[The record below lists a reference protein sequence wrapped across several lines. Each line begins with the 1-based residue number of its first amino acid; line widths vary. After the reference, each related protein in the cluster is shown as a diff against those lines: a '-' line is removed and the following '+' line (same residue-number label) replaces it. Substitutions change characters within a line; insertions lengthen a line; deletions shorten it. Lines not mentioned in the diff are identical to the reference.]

1 MWDEVLGHQQNKE
14 FLQKLLK
21 PGSRPHALLFYG
33 MGGIGK
39 KMLALHFAK
48 TFLCK
53 SADKKPCGIC
63 ESCRLMD
70 IENNSFAHPDF
81 YLLTAEE
88 AGKDIKIE
96 QVKEMAKQAAFAPV
110 LSEHKVCIIDDA
122 GQMTAEAANS
132 LLKLLDDAGQMTA
145 EAANSLL
152 KLLEEPPPG
161 WLFILITQQAERL
174 LPTVLSRVV
183 RLRFDAPDSSAVQ
196 QILKAKGITQN
207 TQVLAALAGG
217 SPGRALSYNQA
228 DIFAIRRE
236 ALDLLK
242 KLPLQN
248 LFGYIA
254 ALGWGE
260 KYDRAAALL
269 LTEQFIYLLRDVLL
283 VQSGAG
289 GQVYNTDIMAGLDGI
304 AADWPLHTAR
314 QGVNAA
320 QEAWQNINKNVSAK
334 NVLEALVLKL
344 DLLRKE

>member
-53 SADKKPCGIC
+53 STAKKPCGIC

-132 LLKLLDDAGQMTA
+132 LLKLL
-145 EAANSLL
+145 
-152 KLLEEPPPG
+152 EEPPPG

-183 RLRFDAPDSSAVQ
+183 RLRFDAPDSSAVR

-217 SPGRALSYNQA
+217 SPGRALSYNLA

-248 LFGYIA
+248 PFGYIA

>member
-132 LLKLLDDAGQMTA
+132 LLKLL
-145 EAANSLL
+145 
-152 KLLEEPPPG
+152 EEPPPG

-183 RLRFDAPDSSAVQ
+183 RLRFDAPDTSAVQ

-248 LFGYIA
+248 PFGYIA

-260 KYDRAAALL
+260 KYDRAGALL

-304 AADWPLHTAR
+304 AADWSLHTAR

-334 NVLEALVLKL
+334 NVLEALILKL

>member
-53 SADKKPCGIC
+53 SVAKKPCGIC
-63 ESCRLMD
+63 ESCRLID

-132 LLKLLDDAGQMTA
+132 LLKLL
-145 EAANSLL
+145 
-152 KLLEEPPPG
+152 EEPPPG

-196 QILKAKGITQN
+196 QILKARGITQN

-248 LFGYIA
+248 PFGYIA

-260 KYDRAAALL
+260 KYDRADALL

-289 GQVYNTDIMAGLDGI
+289 GRVYNTDIMAGLDGI
-304 AADWPLHTAR
+304 AADWPLHTVR

-320 QEAWQNINKNVSAK
+320 QEAWQNINKNVSVK

>member
-14 FLQKLLK
+14 FLEKLLK

-53 SADKKPCGIC
+53 SVAKKPCGIC

-110 LSEHKVCIIDDA
+110 LSEHKVCII
-122 GQMTAEAANS
+122 
-132 LLKLLDDAGQMTA
+132 DDAGQMTA

-248 LFGYIA
+248 PFGYIA

>member
-53 SADKKPCGIC
+53 SAGKKPCGLC

-81 YLLTAEE
+81 YLLTPEE

-110 LSEHKVCIIDDA
+110 LSEYKVCII
-122 GQMTAEAANS
+122 
-132 LLKLLDDAGQMTA
+132 DDAGQMTA

-183 RLRFDAPDSSAVQ
+183 RLRFESPDSSAVR

-248 LFGYIA
+248 PFGYVA
-254 ALGWGE
+254 SLGWGE

>member
-53 SADKKPCGIC
+53 SAGKKPCDIC

-132 LLKLLDDAGQMTA
+132 LLKLL
-145 EAANSLL
+145 
-152 KLLEEPPPG
+152 EEPPPG

-196 QILKAKGITQN
+196 QILEAKGIAQN
-207 TQVLAALAGG
+207 AQVLAALAGG

-248 LFGYIA
+248 PFGYIA

-260 KYDRAAALL
+260 KYDRAGALL

>member
-53 SADKKPCGIC
+53 STSKKPCGIC

-132 LLKLLDDAGQMTA
+132 LLKLL
-145 EAANSLL
+145 
-152 KLLEEPPPG
+152 EEPPPG

-183 RLRFDAPDSSAVQ
+183 RLRFDAPDSSTVQ

-207 TQVLAALAGG
+207 AQVLAALAGG

-228 DIFAIRRE
+228 DIFSIRRE

-248 LFGYIA
+248 PFGYIA

-283 VQSGAG
+283 LQSGAG

>member
-53 SADKKPCGIC
+53 SAGKKPCGIC

-132 LLKLLDDAGQMTA
+132 LLKLL
-145 EAANSLL
+145 
-152 KLLEEPPPG
+152 EEPPPG

-207 TQVLAALAGG
+207 TQVLAVLAGG

-248 LFGYIA
+248 PFGYIA

-283 VQSGAG
+283 LQSGAG
-289 GQVYNTDIMAGLDGI
+289 GQAYNTDIMAGLDGI

>member
-53 SADKKPCGIC
+53 SAGKKPCDIC

-132 LLKLLDDAGQMTA
+132 LLKLL
-145 EAANSLL
+145 
-152 KLLEEPPPG
+152 EEPPPG

-183 RLRFDAPDSSAVQ
+183 RLRFDAPDNSAVR

-248 LFGYIA
+248 PFGYIA
-254 ALGWGE
+254 ALGLGE

-283 VQSGAG
+283 LQSGAG

>member
-132 LLKLLDDAGQMTA
+132 LLKLL
-145 EAANSLL
+145 
-152 KLLEEPPPG
+152 EEPPPG

-196 QILKAKGITQN
+196 QILKAKDITQN

-248 LFGYIA
+248 PFGYIA

-289 GQVYNTDIMAGLDGI
+289 GRVYNTDIMAGLDGI

>member
-53 SADKKPCGIC
+53 STSKKPCGIC

-132 LLKLLDDAGQMTA
+132 LLKLL
-145 EAANSLL
+145 
-152 KLLEEPPPG
+152 EEPPPG

-207 TQVLAALAGG
+207 TQVLTALAGG

-248 LFGYIA
+248 PFGYIA

-283 VQSGAG
+283 LQSGAG

>member
-53 SADKKPCGIC
+53 SAGKKPCGIC

-132 LLKLLDDAGQMTA
+132 LLKLL
-145 EAANSLL
+145 
-152 KLLEEPPPG
+152 EEPPPG

-207 TQVLAALAGG
+207 TQVLADLAGG

-248 LFGYIA
+248 PFGYVA

-283 VQSGAG
+283 LQSGAG

>member
-132 LLKLLDDAGQMTA
+132 LLKLL
-145 EAANSLL
+145 
-152 KLLEEPPPG
+152 EEPPPG

-207 TQVLAALAGG
+207 AQVLAALAGG

-248 LFGYIA
+248 PFGYIA

-283 VQSGAG
+283 LQSGAG
-289 GQVYNTDIMAGLDGI
+289 GQIYNTDIMAGLDGI

>member
-53 SADKKPCGIC
+53 SAGKKPCGIC

-132 LLKLLDDAGQMTA
+132 LLKLL
-145 EAANSLL
+145 
-152 KLLEEPPPG
+152 EEPPPG

-183 RLRFDAPDSSAVQ
+183 RLRFDAPDTSAVR
-196 QILKAKGITQN
+196 QILKANGITQN
-207 TQVLAALAGG
+207 AQVLAALAGG

-248 LFGYIA
+248 PFGYIA

-283 VQSGAG
+283 LQSGAG

-334 NVLEALVLKL
+334 NVLEVLVLKL

>member
-132 LLKLLDDAGQMTA
+132 LLKLL
-145 EAANSLL
+145 
-152 KLLEEPPPG
+152 EEPPPG

-228 DIFAIRRE
+228 DVFAIRRE

-248 LFGYIA
+248 PFGYIA

-283 VQSGAG
+283 LQSGAG

>member
-53 SADKKPCGIC
+53 SASKKPCGIC

-132 LLKLLDDAGQMTA
+132 LLKLL
-145 EAANSLL
+145 
-152 KLLEEPPPG
+152 EEPPPG

-183 RLRFDAPDSSAVQ
+183 RLRFDAPDSSAVR

-207 TQVLAALAGG
+207 AQVLAALAGG

-248 LFGYIA
+248 PFGYIA

-283 VQSGAG
+283 LQSGAG

>member
-39 KMLALHFAK
+39 KMMALHFAK

-132 LLKLLDDAGQMTA
+132 LLKLL
-145 EAANSLL
+145 
-152 KLLEEPPPG
+152 EEPPPG

-183 RLRFDAPDSSAVQ
+183 RLRFDAPDSSAVR

-248 LFGYIA
+248 PFGYIA

>member
-110 LSEHKVCIIDDA
+110 LSKHKVCII
-122 GQMTAEAANS
+122 
-132 LLKLLDDAGQMTA
+132 DDAGQMTA

-161 WLFILITQQAERL
+161 WLFILITQLAERL

-228 DIFAIRRE
+228 DIFTIRRE

-248 LFGYIA
+248 PFGYIA

-283 VQSGAG
+283 LQSGAG

>member
-110 LSEHKVCIIDDA
+110 LSKHKVCII
-122 GQMTAEAANS
+122 
-132 LLKLLDDAGQMTA
+132 DDAGQMTA

-248 LFGYIA
+248 PFGYIA

>member
-14 FLQKLLK
+14 FLQKLLQ
-21 PGSRPHALLFYG
+21 PGSRPHALLFYS

-53 SADKKPCGIC
+53 SAVKKSCGIC

-110 LSEHKVCIIDDA
+110 LSEHKVCII
-122 GQMTAEAANS
+122 
-132 LLKLLDDAGQMTA
+132 DDAGQMTA

-248 LFGYIA
+248 SFGYIA

-283 VQSGAG
+283 LQSGAG

-320 QEAWQNINKNVSAK
+320 QEAWQNINKNISAK

>member
-53 SADKKPCGIC
+53 SAGKKPCGIC

-132 LLKLLDDAGQMTA
+132 LLKLL
-145 EAANSLL
+145 
-152 KLLEEPPPG
+152 EEPPPG
-161 WLFILITQQAERL
+161 WMFILITQQAERL

-183 RLRFDAPDSSAVQ
+183 RLRFDEPDNSAVQ

-248 LFGYIA
+248 PFGYIA

-283 VQSGAG
+283 LQSGAG

>member
-53 SADKKPCGIC
+53 SAGKKPCGIC

-81 YLLTAEE
+81 YLLTPEE

-110 LSEHKVCIIDDA
+110 LSEHKVCII
-122 GQMTAEAANS
+122 
-132 LLKLLDDAGQMTA
+132 DDAGQMTA

-183 RLRFDAPDSSAVQ
+183 RLRFDAPDSSAVW

-207 TQVLAALAGG
+207 TLVLAALAGG

-248 LFGYIA
+248 PFGYIA

-289 GQVYNTDIMAGLDGI
+289 GQVYNTDIMAGLDDI

>member
-53 SADKKPCGIC
+53 SAAKKPCGIC

-96 QVKEMAKQAAFAPV
+96 QVKEMAKQTAFAPV
-110 LSEHKVCIIDDA
+110 LSEHKVCII
-122 GQMTAEAANS
+122 
-132 LLKLLDDAGQMTA
+132 DDAGQMTA

-174 LPTVLSRVV
+174 LPTVLSRVA

-248 LFGYIA
+248 PFGYIA

-269 LTEQFIYLLRDVLL
+269 LTKQFIYLLRDVLL

-320 QEAWQNINKNVSAK
+320 QEAWHNINKNVSAK

>member
-132 LLKLLDDAGQMTA
+132 LLKLL
-145 EAANSLL
+145 
-152 KLLEEPPPG
+152 EEPPPG

-183 RLRFDAPDSSAVQ
+183 RLRFDAPSSSSVQ

-248 LFGYIA
+248 PFGYIA

-283 VQSGAG
+283 LQSGAG
-289 GQVYNTDIMAGLDGI
+289 GQVYNTDIMTGLDGI

>member
-53 SADKKPCGIC
+53 SEAKKPCGIC

-132 LLKLLDDAGQMTA
+132 LLKLL
-145 EAANSLL
+145 
-152 KLLEEPPPG
+152 EEPPPG

-196 QILKAKGITQN
+196 KILKAKGITQN

-248 LFGYIA
+248 PFGYIA

-283 VQSGAG
+283 LQSGAG

-334 NVLEALVLKL
+334 NVLEALVLRL

>member
-53 SADKKPCGIC
+53 SAGKKPCGIC

-70 IENNSFAHPDF
+70 IENNSLAHPDF

-132 LLKLLDDAGQMTA
+132 LLKLL
-145 EAANSLL
+145 
-152 KLLEEPPPG
+152 EEPPPG

-183 RLRFDAPDSSAVQ
+183 RLRFDAPDSSAVR

-248 LFGYIA
+248 PFGYIA

-289 GQVYNTDIMAGLDGI
+289 GQVYNTDIMTGLDGI

>member
-132 LLKLLDDAGQMTA
+132 LLKLL
-145 EAANSLL
+145 
-152 KLLEEPPPG
+152 EEPPPG

-248 LFGYIA
+248 PFGYIA

>member
-53 SADKKPCGIC
+53 SVSKKPCGIC

-110 LSEHKVCIIDDA
+110 LSEHKVCII
-122 GQMTAEAANS
+122 
-132 LLKLLDDAGQMTA
+132 DDAGQMTA

-248 LFGYIA
+248 PFGYIA

-260 KYDRAAALL
+260 KYDRASALL

-283 VQSGAG
+283 LQSGAG

>member
-14 FLQKLLK
+14 FLQKLLM

-33 MGGIGK
+33 LGGIGK

-48 TFLCK
+48 TFLCTGQG
-53 SADKKPCGIC
+53 AHPCGIC

-70 IENNSFAHPDF
+70 IANNSFAHPDF

-132 LLKLLDDAGQMTA
+132 LLKLL
-145 EAANSLL
+145 
-152 KLLEEPPPG
+152 EEPPQG

-174 LPTVLSRVV
+174 LPTVLSRVI
-183 RLRFDAPDSSAVQ
+183 RLRFEAPDIASVQ
-196 QILKAKGITQN
+196 QILKSHGVINNAG
-207 TQVLAALAGG
+207 VLAALAGG
-217 SPGRALSYNQA
+217 SPGRALA
-228 DIFAIRRE
+228 FKEAGIFDLRRD
-236 ALDLLK
+236 ALSLLQR
-242 KLPLQN
+242 LPLN
-248 LFGYIA
+248 NPFGYIA
-254 ALGWGE
+254 TLGWGE
-260 KYDRAAALL
+260 KYDRASALL
-269 LTEQFIYLLRDVLL
+269 LTEQFVYLLRDVLL
-283 VQSGAG
+283 LQSGAPKRI
-289 GQVYNTDIMAGLDGI
+289 YNTDILTALDGI
-304 AADWPLHTAR
+304 AKSTSLHTTK
-314 QGVNAA
+314 QSVNAA

>member
-53 SADKKPCGIC
+53 SAGKKPCGIC

-132 LLKLLDDAGQMTA
+132 LLKI
-145 EAANSLL
+145 
-152 KLLEEPPPG
+152 LEEPPPG

-196 QILKAKGITQN
+196 QILKANGITQN
-207 TQVLAALAGG
+207 AQVLAALAGG
-217 SPGRALSYNQA
+217 SPGRAFSYNQA

-248 LFGYIA
+248 PFGYIA

-289 GQVYNTDIMAGLDGI
+289 GRVYNTDIMAGLDGI

>member
-132 LLKLLDDAGQMTA
+132 LLKLL
-145 EAANSLL
+145 
-152 KLLEEPPPG
+152 EEPPPG

-196 QILKAKGITQN
+196 QILKAKGIAQN

-228 DIFAIRRE
+228 DIFTIRRE

-248 LFGYIA
+248 PFGYIA

-289 GQVYNTDIMAGLDGI
+289 GQVYNTDIMTGIDGI
-304 AADWPLHTAR
+304 AADWSLHTAR

>member
-110 LSEHKVCIIDDA
+110 LSKHKVCII
-122 GQMTAEAANS
+122 
-132 LLKLLDDAGQMTA
+132 DDAGQMTA

-196 QILKAKGITQN
+196 QILKAKCITQN

-248 LFGYIA
+248 PFGYIA

-283 VQSGAG
+283 LQNGAG

>member
-53 SADKKPCGIC
+53 FAGKKPCGIC

-132 LLKLLDDAGQMTA
+132 LLKLL
-145 EAANSLL
+145 
-152 KLLEEPPPG
+152 EEPPPG

-196 QILKAKGITQN
+196 QILKANRYWRLLQA
-207 TQVLAALAGG
+207 VRRAG
-217 SPGRALSYNQA
+217 R
-228 DIFAIRRE
+228 
-236 ALDLLK
+236 
-242 KLPLQN
+242 
-248 LFGYIA
+248 
-254 ALGWGE
+254 
-260 KYDRAAALL
+260 
-269 LTEQFIYLLRDVLL
+269 
-283 VQSGAG
+283 
-289 GQVYNTDIMAGLDGI
+289 
-304 AADWPLHTAR
+304 
-314 QGVNAA
+314 
-320 QEAWQNINKNVSAK
+320 
-334 NVLEALVLKL
+334 
-344 DLLRKE
+344 

>member
-53 SADKKPCGIC
+53 SAVKKPCGIC

-110 LSEHKVCIIDDA
+110 LSEHKVCII
-122 GQMTAEAANS
+122 
-132 LLKLLDDAGQMTA
+132 DDAGQMTA

-248 LFGYIA
+248 PFGYIA
-254 ALGWGE
+254 ELGWGE

-283 VQSGAG
+283 LQNGAG

>member
-53 SADKKPCGIC
+53 SAGKKPCGIC

-132 LLKLLDDAGQMTA
+132 LLKLL
-145 EAANSLL
+145 
-152 KLLEEPPPG
+152 EEPPPG

-183 RLRFDAPDSSAVQ
+183 RLRFDAPDSSAVR

-248 LFGYIA
+248 PFGYIA

-283 VQSGAG
+283 VQSVAG

>member
-53 SADKKPCGIC
+53 SSAKKPCGIC

-132 LLKLLDDAGQMTA
+132 LLKLL
-145 EAANSLL
+145 
-152 KLLEEPPPG
+152 EEPPPG

-183 RLRFDAPDSSAVQ
+183 RLRFESPDSSAVR

-248 LFGYIA
+248 PFGYIA

-269 LTEQFIYLLRDVLL
+269 LTEEFIYLLRDVLL

>member
-53 SADKKPCGIC
+53 SAGKKPCGIC

-132 LLKLLDDAGQMTA
+132 LLKLL
-145 EAANSLL
+145 
-152 KLLEEPPPG
+152 EEPPPG

-183 RLRFDAPDSSAVQ
+183 RLRFDAPDTSAVR
-196 QILKAKGITQN
+196 QILKANGITQN
-207 TQVLAALAGG
+207 AQVLAALAGG

-228 DIFAIRRE
+228 DIFALRRE

-248 LFGYIA
+248 PFGYIA

-283 VQSGAG
+283 LQSGAG
-289 GQVYNTDIMAGLDGI
+289 GQLYNTDIMAGLDGI